1 MWEIKPPF
9 YLLGQAA
16 EFKFH
21 WQSKFEPLPVIW
33 QSLLKLLVRLFQKAA
48 KSMAEL
54 LGPRRRSST
63 TLEGGT
69 GKHKHRAFPSHQR
82 PLLAPTDGPQVL
94 PLRLL
99 QC

>member
-21 WQSKFEPLPVIW
+21 WQSK

-63 TLEGGT
+63 ALEGGT